1 MSELAADDLDFV
13 RFVERVASS
22 RLPPNVEVQLRPTLY
37 RREREPGPSLA
48 HVDDELVALLD
59 RLAEIRPPPNV
70 AMTITIQFIRR
81 APAP

>member
-1 MSELAADDLDFV
+1 
-13 RFVERVASS
+13 
-22 RLPPNVEVQLRPTLY
+22 VQLRPTLY